1 MEKSPE
7 AFRTI
12 SEVADWLGVPTHV
25 LRFWESRFSQV
36 KPVKRAGGRRYYRP
50 SDMAL
55 IGGIK
60 QLLHDDGMTI
70 RGVQK
75 LLREQ
80 GVRHVAGLSQPLFEE
95 EETGEVIDMPPLRP
109 EEAPVAEEA
118 GPEPAPVPEVAEAGE
133 PAPTVEEA
141 AEAEVAEP
149 DAPDPIP
156 DPAAE
161 PAEEPGLLGL
171 MNAAEDE
178 RVPDDAPALPDTAPP
193 EPADM
198 AEAPEPAVEEEAAPD
213 VPLETVPEPVPAPPV
228 IPETPDVPQTDP
240 ADDAPEFDDSPALAA
255 RLARLSGT
263 DLGGHG
269 PALRAA
275 HDRLAALRQ
284 RIGG

>member
-60 QLLHDDGMTI
+60 RLLHDDGMTI

-80 GVRHVAGLSQPLFEE
+80 GVRHVAGLSQPLFDAEE
-95 EETGEVIDMPPLRP
+95 EAVGEVIDMPPLRP
-109 EEAPVAEEA
+109 EEDPAAAPVEDVAVEPAPPADPVEPREEVAVTEPVADVEEA
-118 GPEPAPVPEVAEAGE
+118 MAAAPEEGQGLLDLMGAPPEPAMPEDQAV
-133 PAPTVEEA
+133 TEA
-141 AEAEVAEP
+141 A
-149 DAPDPIP
+149 APPP
-156 DPAAE
+156 PAE
-161 PAEEPGLLGL
+161 PA
-171 MNAAEDE
+171 
-178 RVPDDAPALPDTAPP
+178 DAPALPEETSADP
-193 EPADM
+193 EPE
-198 AEAPEPAVEEEAAPD
+198 AEP
-213 VPLETVPEPVPAPPV
+213 PLETVPEPVPAPPI
-228 IPETPDVPQTDP
+228 IPETPDVPETDLP
-240 ADDAPEFDDSPALAA
+240 DDAAEIDDTPALAA
-255 RLARLSGT
+255 RLALLSAARLA
-263 DLGGHG
+263 GHG

-275 HDRLAALRQ
+275 HDRLAALRE
-284 RIGG
+284 RTGS